1 VLVIARRVAPPAVV
15 GNHGQEVGSFA
26 GCHARPVA
34 VHRLVTDHY
43 ANLPSVAARKGVH
56 LILRAVTAARSAELL
71 DQAAQEREYILIGD
85 DLHARHEFRLDVR
98 AVKVL
103 RVQHHGRI
111 VDIDPLAFPLR
122 AGAARGLG
130 LRLESAV
137 GEGPQQHI
145 GSGMP
150 GQERAVTHIGRV
162 GLRMVDIDVVGEGL
176 RCDDIA
182 RVGRHL
188 FFHQLYQA
196 VVQTAL
202 RFDAVFVER
211 VDVGLDH
218 DHFERVVGF
227 LIGRIPDLRA
237 ENRHE
242 DQQRCG
248 DGAPA
253 SLHLGSTGQHQENQ
267 HVAEQDPGGAAH
279 GARDLIPL
287 YETG

>member
-1 VLVIARRVAPPAVV
+1 MAV
-15 GNHGQEVGSFA
+15 
-26 GCHARPVA
+26 
-34 VHRLVTDHY
+34 
-43 ANLPSVAARKGVH
+43 RKSVH
-56 LILRAVTAARSAELL
+56 LVLRAIAGAGAAELL
-71 DQAAQEREYILIGD
+71 DQGAQEGEYIFIGD
-85 DLHARHEFRLDVR
+85 NLHARHEFRLDVR
-98 AVKVL
+98 TVKVL
-103 RVQHHGRI
+103 AVQHHGRI
-111 VDIDPLAFPLR
+111 INIDPLAFPLR
-122 AGAARGLG
+122 AGAARGLD

-145 GSGMP
+145 GPGMP
-150 GQERAVTHIGRV
+150 GQERAVAHIGRV

-176 RCDDIA
+176 RRDDIA
-182 RVGRHL
+182 RVGRNL
-188 FFHQLYQA
+188 FFHQLHQT

-248 DGAPA
+248 DDAPA
-253 SLHLGSTGQHQENQ
+253 SLRLGGTGQHQEDQ